1 MAKFGA
7 IALGSLARK
16 PITVDDPRAGEMA
29 LHVRYLDDSDD
40 DVIEQGAEAF
50 ARARGA
56 TEPAQAKPLPS
67 GAAQNPWRG
76 NAHYERGFVLHTLF
90 VSCTDPDSIQEKPE
104 PYFRT
109 IEEVQKLHPDTI
121 NQIYLRQRMFQSELS
136 PSITDIAGQD
146 LLAHI
151 VSICISEDE
160 RPFARLAPNLQWIL
174 VRILCVLL
182 LSLQG
187 TKFFST
193 WDSAKKQI
201 ESLRK
206 RIVDAVEQGESID
219 GIKVAPIATSK
230 SKAPVAAAAP
240 KRKLSKNQQKAKRR
254 GQR

>member
-1 MAKFGA
+1 M
-7 IALGSLARK
+7 LGSLARK

-29 LHVRYLDDSDD
+29 LHVRYLDDADD

-56 TEPAQAKPLPS
+56 TVPAQTKPLPS
-67 GAAQNPWRG
+67 GSAQNPWRG

-121 NQIYLRQRMFQSELS
+121 NQIYLMQRMFQSELS
-136 PSITDIAGQD
+136 PSIADIAGQD

-151 VSICISEDE
+151 VEICVSEDE
-160 RPFARLAPNLQWIL
+160 RPFARLAPSLQWIL

-182 LSLQG
+182 LSSQG
-187 TKFFST
+187 TKFFYT

-206 RIVDAVEQGESID
+206 RIVDAVESGEPID

-230 SKAPVAAAAP
+230 APVAAAAP
-240 KRKLSKNQQKAKRR
+240 KRKPSKNQQKARRR